1 MRKSKELR
9 LSQAENLLQNYKLA
23 GLLSTGPG
31 RFLQDMCFKMKR
43 GKYPTKRQRDWLDN
57 LIQEGVPEPK
67 GDTAYLKLIDEAL
80 ETKGIDFH
88 SILGEFR
95 GKVARGW
102 DLSPKQKKWCDS
114 LIEKAKSIRDG
125 DYWKPDE
132 ATAKRIKLAV
142 SLECCYNRTFWS
154 THGGGANAMEKAK
167 QWLNSDG
174 ETIIDEYTVEKLFK
188 TVAGKLRL
196 MENPKFEAGQMAYV
210 ICRKTF
216 GNWDKHYGIVVS
228 GPKPVLG
235 GIAYDVL
242 VEGKIVSSLN
252 ITKRR

>member
-1 MRKSKELR
+1 
-9 LSQAENLLQNYKLA
+9 
-23 GLLSTGPG
+23 
-31 RFLQDMCFKMKR
+31 MK
-43 GKYPTKRQRDWLDN
+43 
-57 LIQEGVPEPK
+57 
-67 GDTAYLKLIDEAL
+67 
-80 ETKGIDFH
+80 
-88 SILGEFR
+88 
-95 GKVARGW
+95 
-102 DLSPKQKKWCDS
+102 
-114 LIEKAKSIRDG
+114 
-125 DYWKPDE
+125 
-132 ATAKRIKLAV
+132 
-142 SLECCYNRTFWS
+142 
-154 THGGGANAMEKAK
+154 KAK